1 MQSLKNENV
10 NMQKQ
15 ITRALIHANDN
26 EQYGR
31 KNSVRIYGIAISNDP
46 RNENCKKL
54 VSSLLTNQLGL
65 DIEEGD
71 MNAAHRIGQI
81 REGKQPII
89 VKFFA
94 RDTKTHIMENRFKLK
109 GNPIR
114 IYDDLTVQNRR
125 LLNRLKITK
134 M

>member
-1 MQSLKNENV
+1 MSLQIENNELRSQLSTQNKDMRSLKNEHV

-31 KNSVRIYGIAISNDP
+31 RNSVRIYGIAISNDP

-89 VKFFA
+89 VNFFCKG
-94 RDTKTHIMENRFKLK
+94 RKNTHHGK
-109 GNPIR
+109 
-114 IYDDLTVQNRR
+114 
-125 LLNRLKITK
+125 
-134 M
+134 